1 MPGRAI
7 ARAAYETTLTCI
19 RGDWEDRLPKIRI
32 PLADDGPDVVL
43 PLQFVLDQTT
53 SMGQRLN
60 YEQPCLPPLA
70 AEHQA
75 WANQLTRG
83 GAACLVLMRASR
95 FA

>member
-1 MPGRAI
+1 M
-7 ARAAYETTLTCI
+7 TCI

-60 YEQPCLPPLA
+60 YEQPLLRNIRHGQTSNSRRRGMPRPDASFAVRLTDRMA
-70 AEHQA
+70 AFPH
-75 WANQLTRG
+75 
-83 GAACLVLMRASR
+83 LVLR
-95 FA
+95 